1 MAICRDNEAC
11 RRLAQLPGV
20 GPIIA
25 TALVASVNDAR
36 QFHSGRELAAWI
48 GLVPRQYSTGG
59 KASLG
64 GIGRRANH
72 YLRRQMIHG
81 ARAVISRLGNRDD
94 RRSAWL
100 KAIIERRGFN
110 KALVALA
117 NKTARIAWAML
128 TRRESYAAG

>member
-1 MAICRDNEAC
+1 
-11 RRLAQLPGV
+11 LAGFYAALRHHNGDAPLADFV
-20 GPIIA
+20 
-25 TALVASVNDAR
+25 TAL
-36 QFHSGRELAAWI
+36 
-48 GLVPRQYSTGG
+48 
-59 KASLG
+59 
-64 GIGRRANH
+64 
-72 YLRRQMIHG
+72 
-81 ARAVISRLGNRDD
+81 NRDD